1 MAPRLAGVVE
11 IGSSAIRLAI
21 AEFAT
26 AEGSRTLDQA
36 DIPVALGQDVFV
48 NGKISRET
56 MRQSTLALRGFR
68 EVLNS
73 WGVADENVRVIATSA
88 VREAENRDM
97 YVDQTALRTGFEV
110 SVLEGVEA
118 IYLTYLAV
126 SWALR
131 RGWPSFSRANSLVVE
146 VGGGST
152 EVMVLRRGKM
162 VAVHTLSLGTVRLE
176 QQLRQMFGTR
186 AFLPKFIRDNQHAA
200 MDTIGQESDLSR
212 VRRFVAIGSDVRVAA
227 YEVGHQASDHH
238 HVIPADAFRDYVTK
252 MESLSTEQLVRS
264 LELSYEDA
272 EALLPALLIYRGFLD
287 QTKAEQIIVPYV
299 SIRDGIILDTFRS
312 ESRGERERMDAH
324 VVAAAKALCERYN
337 GDVGHG
343 THVAEL
349 SLAIFDTMQREHRLS
364 PHERLLMEVSAIL
377 HEIGQFVNQSGHH
390 KHGQYLVE
398 NAEIFG
404 LDRDDR
410 QIVGN
415 VVRYH
420 RKALP
425 SKSHPYYMSLNREQ
439 RLVVSKLA
447 AILRVAD
454 ALDRGHARRMSG
466 LAIEKTD
473 TELVLHG
480 GVDDVGIER
489 FSLASKSDLFEQ
501 VFGLRA
507 VLRD

>member
-1 MAPRLAGVVE
+1 MP
-11 IGSSAIRLAI
+11 
-21 AEFAT
+21 
-26 AEGSRTLDQA
+26 
-36 DIPVALGQDVFV
+36 
-48 NGKISRET
+48 
-56 MRQSTLALRGFR
+56 
-68 EVLNS
+68 
-73 WGVADENVRVIATSA
+73 
-88 VREAENRDM
+88 
-97 YVDQTALRTGFEV
+97 
-110 SVLEGVEA
+110 
-118 IYLTYLAV
+118 
-126 SWALR
+126 
-131 RGWPSFSRANSLVVE
+131 
-146 VGGGST
+146 
-152 EVMVLRRGKM
+152 
-162 VAVHTLSLGTVRLE
+162 
-176 QQLRQMFGTR
+176 
-186 AFLPKFIRDNQHAA
+186 
-200 MDTIGQESDLSR
+200 
-212 VRRFVAIGSDVRVAA
+212 
-227 YEVGHQASDHH
+227 
-238 HVIPADAFRDYVTK
+238 
-252 MESLSTEQLVRS
+252 
-264 LELSYEDA
+264 
-272 EALLPALLIYRGFLD
+272 
-287 QTKAEQIIVPYV
+287 
-299 SIRDGIILDTFRS
+299 
-312 ESRGERERMDAH
+312 H

-425 SKSHPYYMSLNREQ
+425 SKSHPYYMSLTREQ

-466 LAIEKTD
+466 PSDREDRYRVGCCTAASMMSASSA
-473 TELVLHG
+473 LVWRQ
-480 GVDDVGIER
+480 E
-489 FSLASKSDLFEQ
+489 SDLFEQ